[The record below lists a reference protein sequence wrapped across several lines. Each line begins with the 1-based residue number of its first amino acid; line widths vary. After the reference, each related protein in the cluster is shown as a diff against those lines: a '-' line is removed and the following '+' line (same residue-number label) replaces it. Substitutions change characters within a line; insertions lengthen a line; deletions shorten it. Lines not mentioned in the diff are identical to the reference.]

1 MPNNMLIANADAFFD
16 DDFVHL
22 TLTLGKDN
30 ADNIKL
36 FLENFPFDQYEVT
49 IKKRR
54 KKKRSISI
62 NAYFWV
68 LLDQIAAMLHTTKE
82 ELYKDVVRADGVFT
96 VAEMKSEAFPRFRAD
111 LQQVYPRVSRLFR
124 EVQERRDQLVPR
136 DDIQPLVPGKARPA
150 ERRDGAV
157 EIGEHPVVECQEI
170 DLFPPLPEVVDPLG
184 VGGGGDRV
192 LRQTFDLAPHA
203 LDRTRGEVPPDEH
216 PDEQKQEKQGRE
228 QDRFFH
234 GFSFP

>member
-30 ADNIKL
+30 ADNIKM

-96 VAEMKSEAFPRFRAD
+96 VAEMKSEAFPRFRA
-111 LQQVYPRVSRLFR
+111 LWTKNGLGWWCEKISEMNGRA
-124 EVQERRDQLVPR
+124 EVACYYGTSAYDASEMNRIVD
-136 DDIQPLVPGKARPA
+136 K
-150 ERRDGAV
+150 
-157 EIGEHPVVECQEI
+157 VVEDAKQCGIETATPKEI
-170 DLFPPLPEVVDPLG
+170 ERMKKIWA
-184 VGGGGDRV
+184 DRIN
-192 LRQTFDLAPHA
+192 DA
-203 LDRTRGEVPPDEH
+203 LE
-216 PDEQKQEKQGRE
+216 RE
-228 QDRFFH
+228 TLCE
-234 GFSFP
+234 S